1 MSKIDTHIINLV
13 KKELAVHY
21 RIIPFND
28 TTEGLNL
35 YIDEGLTSKSVIDEL
50 EILLDKK
57 VIAHGTPALEI
68 EKLLSLHYLNAN
80 GTSNTANEGKVHNGH
95 FDDFLD
101 EVIHHAI
108 TSNSSDIHIEVY
120 EDKARVR
127 YRIDG
132 MLVERYH
139 VSLQDY
145 PVLVNKIKVRA
156 NLDIAEKRL
165 PQDGR
170 VNYIGKDVAIDIRV
184 SILPAFYGEKVVLRL
199 LRTDNMTYNLDDL
212 GMAAIE
218 KEKYLSSINKPNGI
232 ILISGPTGSGKT
244 TTLYASL
251 KLLNKKTKNILTIE
265 NPIEYTIAGINQ
277 VQINDEIG
285 LTFAGALRSF
295 LRQDPDIIMIGEI
308 RDKETAEMAIRA
320 SLTGHL
326 VLSTIH
332 TNSAIGTISRL
343 QDMGIPSF
351 LIAETL
357 NISIAQR
364 LIRKLCANC
373 KEQTDFDQELK
384 EKYKFDFATVT
395 AHYKPVGCN
404 QCLHTGYKGRIAIYD
419 MQVNDSHLQSF
430 IKSGN
435 ITEGTIVNGLKI
447 RAINLFET
455 GVTSFEEVF
464 PYLMQ

>member
-1 MSKIDTHIINLV
+1 MDKIDVHIINSI

-21 RIIPFND
+21 RIIPYDN
-28 TTEGLNL
+28 TSSTLNF
-35 YIDEGLTSKSVIDEL
+35 YADERQLPSIDEL

-57 VIAHGTPALEI
+57 VSLQPRSAADI
-68 EKLLSLHYLNAN
+68 EKLLSVYYLNSQEKN
-80 GTSNTANEGKVHNGH
+80 TTKPHSSNTH

-101 EVIHHAI
+101 EIIHHAI
-108 TSNSSDIHIEVY
+108 SSNSSDIHIEVY
-120 EDKARVR
+120 EEKARVR

-139 VSLQDY
+139 VSNEDY
-145 PVLVNKIKVRA
+145 PVLVNKIKVRS

-170 VNYIGKDVAIDIRV
+170 INYNKHDLVVDIRV
-184 SILPAFYGEKVVLRL
+184 SILPTFYGEKAVLRL
-199 LRTDNMTYNLDDL
+199 LRTDNLTYDLNSL
-212 GMAAIE
+212 GMEPAE
-218 KEKYLSSINKPNGI
+218 KEKYLNAIYKPNGI
-232 ILISGPTGSGKT
+232 VLISGPTGSGKT

-251 KLLNKKTKNILTIE
+251 TLLNNKAKNILTIE
-265 NPIEYTIAGINQ
+265 NPIEYTIGGINQ
-277 VQINDEIG
+277 VQINEDIG
-285 LTFAGALRSF
+285 LTFASALRSF

-308 RDKETAEMAIRA
+308 RDRETAEMAIRA

-351 LIAETL
+351 LLAETL

-364 LIRKLCANC
+364 LIRKLCPHC
-373 KEQTDFDQELK
+373 KQEEIFTDELK
-384 EKYKFDFATVT
+384 EKYKFDLKATS

-404 QCLHTGYKGRIAIYD
+404 YCLHTGYKGRIAIYD
-419 MQVNDSHLQSF
+419 MIANDNKLQSF
-430 IKSGN
+430 IKSGAG
-435 ITEGTIVNGLKI
+435 EGEFEANGLRK
-447 RAINLFET
+447 RAIELFEN
-455 GVTSFEEVF
+455 GVTSLDEVL
-464 PYLMQ
+464 PYLLQ